1 MWLSFVG
8 YRCHGENTIYVVSNS
23 PFGDIPHSKGNLS
36 SIDLFEGLGVFS
48 EERVQLTDNNAKDRG
63 EDMTSEFAFI
73 GAVVALVIG
82 LLLGYL
88 FARKVRSTESG
99 VLAEKIR
106 SEFATE
112 IATARERFR
121 GMESENQRTKAE
133 LATLSGQNNEWR
145 NALDTARD
153 ERAQLAERAARV
165 PVQDAQLLELNAKLQ
180 ESQSE
185 ILRLSKSEAEKAGGY
200 VNEQARYMEL
210 ETTTSAERLK
220 LTADVKQWME
230 KSSRMQTELDITREE
245 RTQHSERA
253 ARVPGLEQQLAD
265 LNDQL
270 QLAQSEILRLS
281 TSEADKGRE
290 LIGITSRNAEL
301 TAELGDTSTKYH
313 ESQQQ
318 LSKVSARCSALESE
332 NLRIPQFVTKQA
344 SLEDET
350 TRLQNGI
357 AAIREDVGRM
367 QAELQGEKEAH
378 SKVKGEWASLKQD
391 YDQSVALASAQ
402 QSQLMELTT
411 KLDAERQQSQE
422 KLSLLIEA
430 KEALSNQFKSLASDI
445 LEEKSKRFAE
455 QNQTSLGQLLDP
467 LKLRLQ
473 EFQGKVE
480 LFYDAEGKQRSALSQ
495 QVTQLLDLNKTLS
508 DDAKNLTLALK
519 GSSKSQGN
527 WGELILERVLEA
539 SGLRKGEEYDV
550 QESHTRDDG
559 SRAQP
564 DVVIHL
570 PEERHLIVDAKVS
583 LSAYEEF
590 VSAEDDI
597 NRAAALRRH
606 LDSIRSHI
614 KGLSERN
621 YQALYGLKSLDFVLM
636 FVPVEPAFM
645 VGVTQ
650 DNKLFMDAWAKN
662 VLLVSPSTLLFV
674 VRTVAHLWRQEA
686 QSKNA
691 QEIAKR
697 GAELYDRL
705 SAFVADLEKVGDRLK
720 QAQDSYSDAFAKLTT
735 NKGNVIRQA
744 EMLKE
749 LGIKP
754 TKALPAA
761 LLEHAGVIGHE

>member
-1 MWLSFVG
+1 
-8 YRCHGENTIYVVSNS
+8 
-23 PFGDIPHSKGNLS
+23 
-36 SIDLFEGLGVFS
+36 
-48 EERVQLTDNNAKDRG
+48 
-63 EDMTSEFAFI
+63 MTSEFAFI
-73 GAVVALVIG
+73 GALVALVIG

-112 IATARERFR
+112 IATARERVR

-253 ARVPGLEQQLAD
+253 ARVPGLEQQLAE

-357 AAIREDVGRM
+357 AAIREDVGRV

-378 SKVKGEWASLKQD
+378 SKVKGDWASLKQD
-391 YDQSVALASAQ
+391 YDQSAALVSAQ